1 MLEEK
6 VYTCVKRE
14 KYVKNRERERERER
28 FMVSVY

>member
-14 KYVKNRERERERER
+14 KYVKNRERKRER